1 MSKNINCNE
10 TLWKGKKRYGRNNMF
25 WCVGEGHIRAFI
37 EKYLHAKGKGCL
49 KLRERG
55 DELLRIYC
63 EHKNNIHSKDEKFCW
78 RRNTKYLADCK
89 TFNQRVSYLYRGTY
103 GEINLYNRPYRNE
116 KGFPSHYE
124 KQLKQLDKIYK
135 KVRFLQEK
143 DIFPKALHYRDSK
156 GRGESINIDVY
167 GFNSKVALLQ
177 VRSWEKRY
185 KNWWADRKIKYF
197 IMELKKNSLE
207 CEEIVKGKNLIK
219 KAANNTEF
227 ERDFEMPLRAVRKF
241 LSEKWQSKISEKGVV
256 YSKAAEEPIVKGY
269 KAVAEIDGKYY
280 SLWQLQQGCKWE
292 WEVGKW
298 EKQKVKGH
306 KMGEHPREGLYYY
319 DNIEKAV
326 DVGEIF
332 LDRREDGLIECDF
345 EVVIFE
351 VEAKYVDLV
360 TGSKYV
366 ASHMRLVKIVR

>member
-1 MSKNINCNE
+1 
-10 TLWKGKKRYGRNNMF
+10 
-25 WCVGEGHIRAFI
+25 
-37 EKYLHAKGKGCL
+37 
-49 KLRERG
+49 
-55 DELLRIYC
+55 
-63 EHKNNIHSKDEKFCW
+63 
-78 RRNTKYLADCK
+78 
-89 TFNQRVSYLYRGTY
+89 
-103 GEINLYNRPYRNE
+103 
-116 KGFPSHYE
+116 
-124 KQLKQLDKIYK
+124 
-135 KVRFLQEK
+135 
-143 DIFPKALHYRDSK
+143 
-156 GRGESINIDVY
+156 
-167 GFNSKVALLQ
+167 
-177 VRSWEKRY
+177 
-185 KNWWADRKIKYF
+185 
-197 IMELKKNSLE
+197 
-207 CEEIVKGKNLIK
+207 
-219 KAANNTEF
+219 
-227 ERDFEMPLRAVRKF
+227 

-360 TGSKYV
+360 KGSKYV
-366 ASHMRLVKIVR
+366 ASHMRLVKIVG